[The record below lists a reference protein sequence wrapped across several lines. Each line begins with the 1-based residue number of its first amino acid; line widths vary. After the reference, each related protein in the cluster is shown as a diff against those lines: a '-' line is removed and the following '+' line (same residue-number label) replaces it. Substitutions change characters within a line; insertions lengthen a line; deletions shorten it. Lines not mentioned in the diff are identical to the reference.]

1 MAFNIATTCMKDD
14 PDRSPSD
21 VVRLKL
27 HLDKQRLIMHEG
39 MQLCRFV
46 IFSDYDKQDFI
57 DAAGGWYED
66 ENANSPYMIM
76 PVEGCDDLPHPS
88 FAIRHVFKN
97 TRFGEK
103 DKTMYIDC
111 KVIPRGVSHSILF
124 SSLPDRGEP
133 EHTSYPIADEDA
145 QAIRDN
151 NWATL
156 NFPVDWTDTEET
168 TIMPYFFQHNY
179 GEHDELV
186 AKMHDN
192 SVISKY
198 KTFAHFIE
206 GEYDE
211 FMLPFQPAVIGKYFA
226 NNKEK
231 NLALNESYEKNVR
244 PSFPEQWRGTGGDEE
259 AEYIS
264 YDHDWR
270 DITRQTSMLYIDE
283 TDGPMSDDYYLSL
296 WIL

>member
-1 MAFNIATTCMKDD
+1 MAFNIATTCMKGD
-14 PDRSPSD
+14 PDRTPAD

-27 HLDKQRLIMHEG
+27 HLDKQRLIIHEG

-46 IFSDYDKQDFI
+46 VFSDYDKQEFI

-66 ENANSPYMIM
+66 ENAVSPYMIM

-97 TRFGEK
+97 TRFGDK

-145 QAIRDN
+145 QSIRDN

-156 NFPVDWTDTEET
+156 NFPVDWTGTEDT
-168 TIMPYFFQHNY
+168 TIMPHFFQHNY

-186 AKMHDN
+186 AKMHDI

-211 FMLPFQPAVIGKYFA
+211 FMLPFQPAVVGKYFA

-231 NLALNESYEKNVR
+231 NLALNWSYEKNVR

-270 DITRQTSMLYIDE
+270 DITRQTSMLYVDE
-283 TDGPMSDDYYLSL
+283 TDGPMSDDYYLNL
-296 WIL
+296 WVL